1 MKISVLKNWAAAAL
15 FVAAGS
21 VFVSCDKD
29 NGNDNGTDGP
39 TDVDATAVIGDYT
52 GTMSILEPTPTA
64 EEGEDG
70 GEDGSQTE
78 PTTVEAKVTATDV
91 EFNNFPI
98 RDLVAAIVGDTAAD
112 AIVAGVGEI
121 NYSIPYTAA
130 VNEDKTAVSL
140 ELEPEVLELSYTL
153 GEGEQAITFNVKV
166 TITAEKSSEYTV
178 ESKNL
183 MLYIAAESVTLN
195 DEPFKTFTGMS
206 LEFSLTKK

>member
-29 NGNDNGTDGP
+29 NGNDNGTDGS

-52 GTMSILEPTPTA
+52 GTMSILEAVAPTA
-64 EEGEDG
+64 DEGEDG
-70 GEDGSQTE
+70 GQTGTE
-78 PTTVEAKVTATDV
+78 VEAKVTADNV

-98 RDLVAAIVGDTAAD
+98 RDLVAAIVGEDLAD
-112 AIVAGVGEI
+112 DIVAGVGEV
-121 NYSIPYTAA
+121 NYSIPYTAT
-130 VNEDKTAVSL
+130 VNEEKTAISL
-140 ELEPEVLELSYTL
+140 ELEPKVLELSYTL

-166 TITAEKSSEYTV
+166 TITAERASEYTV

-195 DEPFKTFTGMS
+195 GEPFGTFTGMS
-206 LEFSLTKK
+206 LEFNLTKK

>member
-64 EEGEDG
+64 EESEDG
-70 GEDGSQTE
+70 GQTGTE
-78 PTTVEAKVTATDV
+78 IKAAKVTATDI
-91 EFNNFPI
+91 EFTDFPI
-98 RDLVAAIVGDTAAD
+98 RDLVAAIVGENNAD
-112 AIVAGVGEI
+112 GIVNLVGQVD
-121 NYSIPYTAA
+121 YKIPYTAT
-130 VNEDKTAVSL
+130 VNEDKAGISL
-140 ELEPEVLELSYTL
+140 ELAPEVLKITA
-153 GEGEQAITFNVKV
+153 GEGENALNVEV

>member
-29 NGNDNGTDGP
+29 NGNDNGTDGS

-52 GTMSILEPTPTA
+52 GTMSIPAVAPSEDNGT
-64 EEGEDG
+64 EE
-70 GEDGSQTE
+70 GSQTGTE
-78 PTTVEAKVTATDV
+78 IKAAKVTATDI
-91 EFNNFPI
+91 EFTDFPI
-98 RDLVAAIVGDTAAD
+98 RDLVAAIVGENNAD
-112 AIVAGVGEI
+112 GIVNLVGQVD
-121 NYSIPYTAA
+121 YKIPYTAT
-130 VNEDKTAVSL
+130 VNEEKTAISL
-140 ELEPEVLELSYTL
+140 ELEPKVLELSYTL

-166 TITAEKSSEYTV
+166 TITAERASEYTV

-195 DEPFKTFTGMS
+195 GEPFGTFTGMS
-206 LEFSLTKK
+206 LEFNLTKK

>member
-29 NGNDNGTDGP
+29 NGNDNGTDGS

-70 GEDGSQTE
+70 GQTGTE
-78 PTTVEAKVTATDV
+78 IKAAKVTATDI
-91 EFNNFPI
+91 EFTDFPI
-98 RDLVAAIVGDTAAD
+98 RDLVAAIVGENNAD
-112 AIVAGVGEI
+112 GIVNLVGQVD
-121 NYSIPYTAA
+121 YKIPYTAT
-130 VNEDKTAVSL
+130 VNEDKAGISL
-140 ELEPEVLELSYTL
+140 ELAPEVLKITA
-153 GEGEQAITFNVKV
+153 GEGENALNVEV
-166 TITAEKSSEYTV
+166 TINAKGTGEYTV

-183 MLYIAAESVTLN
+183 V
-195 DEPFKTFTGMS
+195 
-206 LEFSLTKK
+206 FSLTAAEVTVAGNKLDKFEAMDIEFNLTKK

>member
-29 NGNDNGTDGP
+29 NGNDNGTDGS

-70 GEDGSQTE
+70 GQTGTE
-78 PTTVEAKVTATDV
+78 IKAAKVTATDI
-91 EFNNFPI
+91 EFTDFPI

-206 LEFSLTKK
+206 LEFNLTKK

>member
-29 NGNDNGTDGP
+29 NGTDGS

-153 GEGEQAITFNVKV
+153 GEGEQAIKFNVKV
-166 TITAEKSSEYTV
+166 TITAEKASEYTV
-178 ESKNL
+178 ESGNL
-183 MLYIAAESVTLN
+183 MLYISAESVTLN